1 MRIGSVIDDMPPV
14 RRRKETID
22 VGVDC
27 RKVELIHVLKMPGDA
42 IQRVAGMSA
51 VDRSRLRR
59 QSIHLSQGR
68 SESAEGRENTC
79 RDVVD
84 GEGRVDSRSS
94 TVVDGRCDIRINILS
109 YRSEEHT

>member
-1 MRIGSVIDDMPPV
+1 MRIGAVIDDMSTV

-59 QSIHLSQGR
+59 QSLHLSQGR

-84 GEGRVDSRSS
+84 G
-94 TVVDGRCDIRINILS
+94 DGRDDRRRALLL
-109 YRSEEHT
+109 RVWLG